1 MGLEEKRRK
10 FGRFCGLRGCE
21 SPVEVGMAAGGVR
34 EDGVEVGMEMEVDGE
49 EVGEQEVVM
58 MVIDEGA
65 ERERERE
72 REVRGRMEREWRAA
86 VRRGREEEEW
96 REKVG
101 GRRFW

>member
-21 SPVEVGMAAGGVR
+21 SPGLAGSTAAAEGERV
-34 EDGVEVGMEMEVDGE
+34 EMEVDG
-49 EVGEQEVVM
+49 VDAG
-58 MVIDEGA
+58 DT
-65 ERERERE
+65 ERE
-72 REVRGRMEREWRAA
+72 REVRETMEREWRAA